1 MESVSSRMPANGV
14 FSSWLASETNKTGE
28 KLDKD
33 RFRRDLGD
41 LVGAAGVSPV
51 AVRALTHLADGLQ
64 KPADLPGQHLAEHD
78 AQPRHQQGDQQRDN
92 EQVVPE
98 RLQQLRLLRVV
109 VIGVHRA
116 HDLVVIHH
124 RRGHAAEERG
134 GVIVAVESIVALQR
148 LHDLGVKGVQPH
160 RAVLLAGVVQDAARR
175 VRHQNAGHTRLPHGG
190 QRLGHVFLVQ
200 LLQTAQRCLD
210 QLHGAFHGCL
220 LGLEHHGL
228 GLQQRIG
235 VQQHQHRS
243 DHQNIADAKLKL

>member
-1 MESVSSRMPANGV
+1 MAGV
-14 FSSWLASETNKTGE
+14 GHEPPPGILGGLQAVGQAVE
-28 KLDKD
+28 L
-33 RFRRDLGD
+33 RRDLAD
-41 LVGAAGVSPV
+41 LVAALHSGAV
-51 AVRALTHLADGLQ
+51 AVGALPHLADSGQQIGDLGRQ
-64 KPADLPGQHLAEHD
+64 DPAQQHGKTQH
-78 AQPRHQQGDQQRDN
+78 RQRDEN
-92 EQVVPE
+92 GDLHQVGLE
-98 RLQQLRLLRVV
+98 AFENIRLLGVV
-109 VIGVHRA
+109 LIRIHRA

-134 GVIVAVESIVALQR
+134 GVIVAVEGVVALQR
-148 LHDLGVKGVQPH
+148 LYDLGVKGVQPH

-210 QLHGAFHGCL
+210 QLHGAFHGRL